1 MTDLTSTTLYIYG
14 AGGFGKELL
23 YLIRNAHRPISVS
36 GFVDDNS
43 RVSQLQELPVLSHVP
58 ENAWLLPSIANP
70 HIRKRIV
77 EQFEERIW
85 NQPIIHHTIHLDSH
99 VKVGKA
105 SILCEGVRCTTDIR
119 IGKSVI
125 INLNATIGHDC
136 VIEDY
141 VSIMP
146 GANISGNVF
155 IGEGTLIGSGAVI
168 LPGIKIGAWSKV
180 GAGAVVT
187 KDVPDNTT
195 VIGVPARRVEIQN

>member
-1 MTDLTSTTLYIYG
+1 MSDLTRPTLFIYG
-14 AGGFGKELL
+14 AGGFGKEVLC
-23 YLIRNAHRPISVS
+23 LIRESNQHIHIQ
-36 GFVDDNS
+36 GFVDDVPP
-43 RVSQLQELPVLSHVP
+43 VSLLHDLPVLAVAP
-58 ENAWLLPSIANP
+58 EDGWLLPSMANSLV
-70 HIRKRIV
+70 RRRIV
-77 EQFEERIW
+77 EQFDKRIW
-85 NQPIIHHTIHLDSH
+85 HEPIIHQAVNVDYH
-99 VKVGKA
+99 VKIEKA
-105 SILCEGVRCTTDIR
+105 SILCEGVKCTTDII

-136 VIEDY
+136 VIENY

-195 VIGVPARRVEIQN
+195 VIGVPARRVE